1 MAVTCY
7 QDDIDGGIFSSAKN
21 GSESVPSTPAF
32 PLSPETPYGKDMSA
46 SIYLFIKIVLLTFY
60 LLLKRNCIFP
70 SLLVKTPP
78 LHHQQIASSLKV
90 SSPSELYRTSPGKIL
105 ILLKSFETE
114 LCMKSTNK
122 IVVILL

>member
-7 QDDIDGGIFSSAKN
+7 QDEIDGGIFSAKN
-21 GSESVPSTPAF
+21 GNESVPSTPGF

-46 SIYLFIKIVLLTFY
+46 SIYLFIKIFY

-78 LHHQQIASSLKV
+78 LHHQQIVSSLKV
-90 SSPSELYRTSPGKIL
+90 SSPSELYRTSPGKIP
-105 ILLKSFETE
+105 ILL
-114 LCMKSTNK
+114 N
-122 IVVILL
+122 